1 MSQETVTP
9 IEKLAEDFMHDPWE
23 LYARFREDGPAREVV
38 MPHGVKVWL
47 VTRYDDVRML
57 LADPRI
63 SKDGHR
69 VNEMFA
75 KHSGA
80 PAPEPATA
88 ETAETGEKPE
98 EPEEPSGGGFDDDL
112 TAHMLNTD
120 PPVHT
125 RLRKLVGAAFT
136 TQRVE
141 RLKPRI
147 RQIADELLARM
158 AGRDKV
164 ELVDEYAAPL
174 SSTVI
179 AELIGVPESD
189 RTPFR
194 DWVNTLVGSGHSA
207 EEVEN
212 ASAQVIAYSEKLIAM
227 KRESP
232 GEDLLSALVQAS
244 DDGDRLTKGELVAMM
259 FILVVAG
266 HETTMNMLGNGTYS
280 LLKHPDQLHLL
291 LSEPSLMHD
300 AVEELLRYDGAVSL
314 GTFRFTTEEI
324 ALDGLTIP
332 AGEILA
338 LSLGS
343 ANRDPAKFPDP
354 DRLDIAR
361 KLTGNLAFGHG
372 VHRCVG
378 APLGR
383 VLVEIGLD
391 RLLRTYPRLELAGTP
406 QELAWK
412 NSTLMHGLV
421 TLPLRMND

>member
-9 IEKLAEDFMHDPWE
+9 IDKLAEDFMHDPWD
-23 LYARFREDGPAREVV
+23 LYARLREEGPAREVV

-69 VNEMFA
+69 VNEMFT

-80 PAPEPATA
+80 PAPEPSAQD
-88 ETAETGEKPE
+88 E
-98 EPEEPSGGGFDDDL
+98 EPAAESADAEESAGGGFDDDL

-120 PPVHT
+120 APVHT

-147 RQIADELLARM
+147 REIADDLLARM
-158 AGRDKV
+158 AGRDEV

-207 EEVEN
+207 EAVEN
-212 ASAQVIAYSEKLIAM
+212 ASAQVIAYSEKLIAI
-227 KRESP
+227 KRENP

-266 HETTMNMLGNGTYS
+266 HETTMNMLGNGTHS

-291 LSEPSLMHD
+291 LSEPSLMD
-300 AVEELLRYDGAVSL
+300 GAVEELLRYDGPVSL
-314 GTFRFTTEEI
+314 GTFRFTTEEVP
-324 ALDGLTIP
+324 LDGLTIP

-343 ANRDPAKFPDP
+343 ANRDGAKFSDP

-361 KLTGNLAFGHG
+361 KMTGNLAFGHG
-372 VHRCVG
+372 IHRCVG

-383 VLVEIGLD
+383 ALVEIGLD
-391 RLLRTYPRLELAGTP
+391 RLVHTYPRMELAGTP
-406 QELAWK
+406 QDLAWK

-421 TLPLRMND
+421 KLPLRMND